1 MPDDCVF
8 CQIVA
13 GESPADVVHETEQT
27 LAFLDIQPWTRGHT
41 LVIPR
46 AHHDDWWD
54 VPRDL
59 AMAVAGAAH
68 DVGALV
74 RDNLGADGINLFQAT
89 RPVAW
94 QTVFHLHVHV
104 LPRREGDDLR
114 QPAEWLRSGVDGD
127 RPATAAAL
135 RGGPTA

>member
-13 GESPADVVHETEQT
+13 GGSPADVVHETERT
-27 LAFLDIQPWTRGHT
+27 LAFLDIAPWTRGHT
-41 LVIPR
+41 LVIPKQ
-46 AHHDDWWD
+46 HHDDWWD

-68 DVGALV
+68 DVAALA
-74 RDNLGADGINLFQAT
+74 RDNLGADGCNLVQAT
-89 RPVAW
+89 RAVAW

-104 LPRREGDDLR
+104 VPRRHDDGMQAPVQWMGR
-114 QPAEWLRSGVDGD
+114 DVDTD
-127 RPATAAAL
+127 RAATAADL
-135 RGGPTA
+135 RGDG